1 MNLKVVEL
9 DEDVEDIGYVEGNTF
24 YKTVNKPL
32 PLPNN
37 SLITKPLVNR
47 QIPKQIPNK
56 PSAMQIEK
64 PEKKQIS
71 YDDILSSLN
80 MTIVNGKLQI
90 KRADSQALAQ
100 QAKVQSQ
107 KQMKPLV
114 QEPPPKPLTREEYKE
129 QLARQYLQKQG
140 VKESKSKKLMF
151 SNSEISVSPLTMTQN
166 TNHLFKFIGSK

>member
-24 YKTVNKPL
+24 YKTVNKP
-32 PLPNN
+32 
-37 SLITKPLVNR
+37 SLTVNKPLVNR
-47 QIPKQIPNK
+47 QIPKSVPNK

-80 MTIVNGKLQI
+80 MTVVNGKLQI
-90 KRADSQALAQ
+90 KRADSQALE
-100 QAKVQSQ
+100 KQ
-107 KQMKPLV
+107 KQQQQVNSMV
-114 QEPPPKPLTREEYKE
+114 QGPPPKPLTREEYKQ
-129 QLARQYLQKQG
+129 QLARQYLQKQS

-151 SNSEISVSPLTMTQN
+151 SNAEISVSPLTMNQN